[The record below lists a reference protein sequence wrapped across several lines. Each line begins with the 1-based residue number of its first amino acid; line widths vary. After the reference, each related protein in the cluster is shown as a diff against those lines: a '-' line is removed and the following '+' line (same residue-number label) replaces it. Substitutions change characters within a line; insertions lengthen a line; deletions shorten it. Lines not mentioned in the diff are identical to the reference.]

1 MSAPPQVILLD
12 SNAYFR
18 LARSIHPLLQGT
30 FGENP
35 EYSLFVLADLDD
47 EYFTS
52 SRLKTK
58 FEWVNNPEYKRDRLA
73 KRYTCKGKWR
83 LNADNAFSY
92 LAAYAADHKLNV
104 SREDLKALAVGFA
117 RECPVVS
124 DDSGMR
130 CVANANGIECWGTI
144 RLLKVMVTA
153 KRIDMNMAK
162 QVLQYLDHENDLP
175 MPKIELRKQFKEYFG
190 TDCPV

>member
-1 MSAPPQVILLD
+1 MSAPPEVILLD

-18 LARSIHPLLQGT
+18 LARSIRPLLQGT

-35 EYSLFVLADLDD
+35 QYSLFVLADLDD

-58 FEWVNNPEYKRDRLA
+58 FEWVNDPEYKRDRLA
-73 KRYTCKGKWR
+73 KRYACKGKWR
-83 LNADNAFSY
+83 LDADNAFSF
-92 LAAYAADHKLNV
+92 LAAHATDHKRNV

-117 RECPVVS
+117 RGFPVVS

-130 CVANANGIECWGTI
+130 CVADANVIDCWSTI
-144 RLLKVMVTA
+144 RLLKVMVTT
-153 KRIDMNMAK
+153 KRIDMNMVT
-162 QVLQYLDHENDLP
+162 QVLRYLEHENDLP
-175 MPKIELRKQFKEYFG
+175 MPKNELRKQFKNYFG
-190 TDCPV
+190 TDCPI